1 MRLERVTS
9 AAHQM
14 YTQTMALYKKAPR
27 PMSNAKRRP
36 KSVF

>member
-9 AAHQM
+9 AAHPM

-27 PMSNAKRRP
+27 PMSNAKHRRG
-36 KSVF
+36 SVF

>member
-9 AAHQM
+9 AAHPM
-14 YTQTMALYKKAPR
+14 YTQTMALYKKSAR
-27 PMSNAKRRP
+27 PMSSAKRRP